1 MSLRSVLS
9 VKTSLVVQTGV
20 SSMHRTMLST
30 VQILKCWLKRYV
42 MLQQMWVVS
51 PAQHLKEIIMKTA
64 GVMSAEILQ
73 ASLQSMGTRVVY
85 VCFNK
90 PSNLLHWIVGRVDAS
105 AFSWWFSWEF
115 SQASRTW
122 SKQAEV
128 NWSKNNIID

>member
-20 SSMHRTMLST
+20 RSMHKTMLST

-42 MLQQMWVVS
+42 MLQQMWVAS
-51 PAQHLKEIIMKTA
+51 PAQHPKEIIMKTV

-90 PSNLLHWIVGRVDAS
+90 PSNLLHWIVGRVDAN